1 MIRTD
6 DQRRRVLFAALVV
19 LQIAALILIAADRH
33 SILANGRRVILH
45 TTLVERRSLATG
57 EYLGLSYPFSAL
69 DLAELDADAALQR
82 GEDESP
88 ESWARRVHEQL
99 RNAYVTLR
107 QTGSEDAREAVA
119 ISKAK
124 PVCAEGELLIRG
136 SVTEVSSAPNGLVW
150 MRYGI
155 ETLCVPGTVVG
166 LWQGIR
172 LGGDENTSVEV
183 AIDQRGR
190 ATPIAIYQ
198 NGAKKVWR

>member
-6 DQRRRVLFAALVV
+6 NHRRRVLFAALVV

-33 SILANGRRVILH
+33 SILANGRRVMLR
-45 TTLVERRSLATG
+45 TTLVERRFLATG
-57 EYLGLSYPFSAL
+57 GFLRFSYPFSAL
-69 DLAELDADAALQR
+69 DLVELDADAALQR
-82 GEDESP
+82 GDDESS
-88 ESWARRVHEQL
+88 ELWARRVHEQL

-107 QTGSEDAREAVA
+107 QTGSEGAWEAVA

-124 PVCAEGELLIRG
+124 PVCAESELVIRG
-136 SVTEVSSAPNGLVW
+136 SATEVSSAPNGLVW
-150 MRYGI
+150 MQYGI
-155 ETLCVPGTVVG
+155 ETFGVPGTVVG

-172 LGGDENTSVEV
+172 PDDDVNTSVEV

-190 ATPIAIYQ
+190 ATPVAIYQ